1 MSQKAANKQ
10 EMLSSIENK
19 FLSVFAHDAL
29 INNEHLTDPYTSCV
43 VSPYTA
49 KLELRT

>member
-29 INNEHLTDPYTSCV
+29 TSNERPTDPYTSCV

-49 KLELRT
+49 KLDSKT